1 MVCPR
6 AVEALTL
13 QQRRLTE
20 LIRKMD
26 NGRWW
31 SEDQACRIDEHE
43 VCQQADV
50 IGKALDVAER
60 LAAEMAA
67 EDGTGTG
74 SQLAPKVRQAAPVPV
89 HHASESPAIPEDLG
103 PFSPGPVDP
112 HPDVIHEAG
121 GYDQRAWGLS
131 GRDPKLA

>member
-1 MVCPR
+1 MVCPH
-6 AVEALTL
+6 AVEVLTL

-31 SEDQACRIDEHE
+31 SEDQACRIDENE
-43 VCQQADV
+43 VCQLADR
-50 IGKALDVAER
+50 IAKALDVAER
-60 LAAEMAA
+60 LAV

-74 SQLAPKVRQAAPVPV
+74 SQLAPRVRQGAPVPV
-89 HHASESPAIPEDLG
+89 HHASESLAIPQDLG

-112 HPDVIHEAG
+112 HPDVIHESG
-121 GYDQRAWGLS
+121 GYEQQACGLS
-131 GRDPKLA
+131 GGIPKLA